1 MKNPANTLTVG
12 RDAGESHG
20 AAHVSGPGDLAHVQ
34 TTVDGEV
41 RTGGKAGF
49 ITGYP

>member
-12 RDAGESHG
+12 RDEVESHG
-20 AAHVSGPGDLAHVQ
+20 ASHVNGPGALAHVQ
-34 TTVDGEV
+34 TTVDGEI

-49 ITGYP
+49 FTGDP

>member
-12 RDAGESHG
+12 RDAVESHG
-20 AAHVSGPGDLAHVQ
+20 ATHVSGPGDLAHVQ
-34 TTVDGEV
+34 TTVNGEI

-49 ITGYP
+49 ITGDP